1 MHCARFEYAREEIEK
16 MIILTTI
23 SREWDRRIEKTG
35 GRSHNCGSFVSSH
48 FSTLFLPSR
57 YHDLDTSRRNGL
69 KDGSKN
75 SEAMLVTKV
84 EEKKRK
90 KKERK
95 EEKEE
100 CRVRA
105 SIFVKARVIYLIYYD
120 ERRELVFFFV
130 LSMYIITWYKLSNLH
145 HRHEKRKISKIFS
158 ITWLLVNAKLIPNLE
173 FS

>member
-1 MHCARFEYAREEIEK
+1 MGSSNRK
-16 MIILTTI
+16 N
-23 SREWDRRIEKTG
+23 G
-35 GRSHNCGSFVSSH
+35 GRRSHSCGSFVSSH

-57 YHDLDTSRRNGL
+57 YHDLGTSRRNGL

-84 EEKKRK
+84 EEKKRGK
-90 KKERK
+90 KRK
-95 EEKEE
+95 KGRKKKEE

-120 ERRELVFFFV
+120 ERRELVFFLV

-173 FS
+173 FSWFSPHEGYWTLDNSKLRK

>member
-1 MHCARFEYAREEIEK
+1 M
-16 MIILTTI
+16 
-23 SREWDRRIEKTG
+23 
-35 GRSHNCGSFVSSH
+35 
-48 FSTLFLPSR
+48 
-57 YHDLDTSRRNGL
+57 
-69 KDGSKN
+69 
-75 SEAMLVTKV
+75 TKV
-84 EEKKRK
+84 EEKKRGKKRKKGRK
-90 KKERK
+90 KKG
-95 EEKEE
+95 E